1 MKVKLIY
8 FKASGKYY
16 SEGEYETQHKHM
28 WKIFAEVRQM
38 HRDGRRGLRV
48 IPGVAR
54 RDAAGAGRFHAS
66 RSQNAGG
73 AACSRISSTIRSRGM
88 TPQRAAQASYCAAIS
103 ATRSGCRAAR
113 SLSSVRSASMS

>member
-38 HRDGRRGLRV
+38 HRDGKLPGLT
-48 IPGVAR
+48 
-54 RDAAGAGRFHAS
+54 
-66 RSQNAGG
+66 AGG
-73 AACSRISSTIRSRGM
+73 EFGWYHALIEVPDHEHNH
-88 TPQRAAQASYCAAIS
+88 PQLILSL
-103 ATRSGCRAAR
+103 AR
-113 SLSSVRSASMS
+113 EEYS